1 MSNKLYHSDI
11 YLGQDFSDGLKHY
24 KYLRKVKTS
33 YGWRYIYDE
42 SELKRNEA
50 ISKDV
55 EKQARS
61 SDGYEYIDKE
71 GSTRIHTVKGRGLLY
86 SEGGHTIRSGFSSP
100 DNQTK
105 ADKIK
110 EARWLIY
117 KKHAKQKMKDIPK
130 RAISKG
136 IAYVSNLK
144 YKIKKNWH
152 KNWVK

>member
-61 SDGYEYIDKE
+61 SDGYEYIDKD
-71 GSTRIHTVKGRGLLY
+71 
-86 SEGGHTIRSGFSSP
+86 GFSI
-100 DNQTK
+100 DRG
-105 ADKIK
+105 
-110 EARWLIY
+110 E
-117 KKHAKQKMKDIPK
+117 
-130 RAISKG
+130 
-136 IAYVSNLK
+136 YV
-144 YKIKKNWH
+144 YNWDDSEYCREREEEEEEERRRQEDEDDD
-152 KNWVK
+152 W